1 MKVGKKIR
9 MLRELLGYSQDYMSI
24 ELEISQ
30 TTYSRIENDST
41 KIDLSKLMCITNIL
55 GVDLIC
61 LLQFDEKNIGSF
73 VNNCFLQPMNNTSET
88 NKFNEDRIMQLEKRV
103 DLIHKIIGTTTH

>member
-1 MKVGKKIR
+1 MMKVGKKIR

-55 GVDLIC
+55 GVDLIS
-61 LLQFDEKNIGSF
+61 LLQFDECNIDSF
-73 VNNCFLQPMNNTSET
+73 VNNCSGQLDNGISIY
-88 NKFNEDRIMQLEKRV
+88 KLNEDRILQLEKKV
-103 DLIHKIIGTTTH
+103 DLIHKVLTTSH